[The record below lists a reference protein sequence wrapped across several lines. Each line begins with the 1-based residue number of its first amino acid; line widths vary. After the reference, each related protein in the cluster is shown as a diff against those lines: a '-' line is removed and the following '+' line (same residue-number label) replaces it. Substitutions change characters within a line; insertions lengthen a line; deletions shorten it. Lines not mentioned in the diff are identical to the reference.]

1 MIKIKISK
9 DTVTLSGHAN
19 YNKSGKDIVCACVS
33 SIVMT
38 SVNDIKAI
46 NENAL
51 KYKDNGKL
59 MKIKVDSNDLLVF
72 KLFTNLKE
80 LLKYLAS
87 NYPKNIKIESE
98 E

>member
-1 MIKIKISK
+1 MIIIKISK

-19 YNKSGKDIVCACVS
+19 YNKSGKDIVCASVS

-51 KYKDNGKL
+51 KYEDNGNL
-59 MKIKVDSNDLLVF
+59 MKIKVNSNDLLVF

-80 LLKYLAS
+80 LLKHLAS